1 MAKELLGRFLIR
13 EWKDGKKEK
22 LKIIET
28 EAYEGFE
35 DKASHASRGKTARN
49 SPMFAE
55 AGTIYVYF
63 TYGMHYMLN
72 IVCGPKNHPSA
83 VLIRGITHPQ
93 PLSYIKRGEKTKNIN
108 LSGPGRLTKY
118 LKIDKTFNNQK
129 LGKKIGLWIKSPK
142 QNTKIRILK
151 TPRVGVAYA
160 GPAWSRKLYRF
171 VLK

>member
-93 PLSYIKRGEKTKNIN
+93 PLS
-108 LSGPGRLTKY
+108 
-118 LKIDKTFNNQK
+118 
-129 LGKKIGLWIKSPK
+129 
-142 QNTKIRILK
+142 
-151 TPRVGVAYA
+151 
-160 GPAWSRKLYRF
+160 
-171 VLK
+171 